1 MTSSIPPAADP
12 GSATPSDR
20 LWLRSELMGTQVI
33 TRDTGRRLG
42 VVGEVVVD
50 IDRREVVALG
60 LRDNPLTRF
69 LPGLPRW
76 MPLDRIRQV
85 GDVILVDSADSLVE
99 AFNPERYSKVINCQV
114 ITEAG
119 NVLGRVLGFSFD
131 IETGELAS
139 LVIGALG
146 VPLLGEGVL
155 STWELSVQ
163 ELVSSGPDRIIVY
176 EGADEKL
183 KQLSSG
189 LLEKLG
195 IGGSS
200 WEQEERDRFRSTM
213 VPVENQLAAGQAAT
227 SEQRRIQPATSRA
240 VVPEEQLEY
249 VEVEERREREPLRQR
264 RYLDEDEP
272 EYRPEDRAPRGVDG
286 PRGQLDRPNLERRD
300 LNRDEREDR
309 DRDQLGRDRFDF
321 DRDDSYR
328 RDLDRRDLDRRDL
341 DRPSLD
347 RRDLDRQDFDRRDL
361 DGGEPAR
368 PGLERRNLDR
378 GDLGRREPDRRE
390 PDRRAPGRSD
400 LDSGN
405 LDRGDLDGGGD
416 LGNGDLYG
424 QDRYDRDSG
433 RFDTAAQD
441 PGPRDAY
448 SRNTSGLDIYGGDLS
463 GRETSTGDNYSRDLG
478 GGDAYDSEAYSR
490 DRGPRD
496 LGRRD
501 FDLPNR
507 EPQLQKRWDQDPREL
522 DKPAGRGLDPIK
534 DRQLDAGEK
543 SPSQP
548 SAAAGRALEARPA
561 PRRHDSGP
569 MDVEVEPLPQAGRQ
583 DQGNRE
589 DPAPRQLDDRDTSFE
604 DPW

>member
-227 SEQRRIQPATSRA
+227 SEQRRIQPATSNR
-240 VVPEEQLEY
+240 VMEPEAELDY
-249 VEVEERREREPLRQR
+249 VEVERRAQEPLRQR
-264 RYLDEDEP
+264 RYLDEDDERYDRDGYGGNRGGSGRFESGQIEPGQFQARQFQARQFESGGQFESGPFDSERFGSGRPGSERFGSGRPSAERPGSDRFEPARPDFESDRFAAEPWPGEQAGRESYDPERPAPRQRFEP
-272 EYRPEDRAPRGVDG
+272 EAYEQAPSRREPLDQEPPFRPAAPLPERRYRRSEEPLDVEPLEDGESLPRG
-286 PRGQLDRPNLERRD
+286 RRD
-300 LNRDEREDR
+300 LN
-309 DRDQLGRDRFDF
+309 
-321 DRDDSYR
+321 
-328 RDLDRRDLDRRDL
+328 
-341 DRPSLD
+341 
-347 RRDLDRQDFDRRDL
+347 
-361 DGGEPAR
+361 
-368 PGLERRNLDR
+368 
-378 GDLGRREPDRRE
+378 
-390 PDRRAPGRSD
+390 
-400 LDSGN
+400 
-405 LDRGDLDGGGD
+405 
-416 LGNGDLYG
+416 
-424 QDRYDRDSG
+424 
-433 RFDTAAQD
+433 
-441 PGPRDAY
+441 
-448 SRNTSGLDIYGGDLS
+448 
-463 GRETSTGDNYSRDLG
+463 
-478 GGDAYDSEAYSR
+478 
-490 DRGPRD
+490 
-496 LGRRD
+496 
-501 FDLPNR
+501 
-507 EPQLQKRWDQDPREL
+507 
-522 DKPAGRGLDPIK
+522 
-534 DRQLDAGEK
+534 
-543 SPSQP
+543 
-548 SAAAGRALEARPA
+548 
-561 PRRHDSGP
+561 
-569 MDVEVEPLPQAGRQ
+569 
-583 DQGNRE
+583 
-589 DPAPRQLDDRDTSFE
+589 